1 MGAASLIPNI
11 AARRAEWPVVYH
23 VQHTH
28 NDSSPMLIPLLYPPS
43 CSEEWLVIYPEGRG
57 SQPSV
62 RPPPSEDSPL
72 YKAVEGADGPGAS
85 TDAEGR
91 AEDAGTAGNAILEAC
106 VVGGGSGGAE
116 GGAEGGGEERG
127 HGVGSAEGGE
137 GASAEG
143 GSGEGGSGDGGEG
156 GDREGGRGRRGR
168 RLGRGWSP
176 VGRDAKAA
184 KTGAEAEAA
193 VGGSAGA
200 GVAREGDA

>member
-116 GGAEGGGEERG
+116 GGGEERG